1 MFITIRLIG
10 SVYVCNFIIF
20 KEDEVLTNDIIIGRS
35 SIDT

>member
-10 SVYVCNFIIF
+10 SVYVCNFIVF
-20 KEDEVLTNDIIIGRS
+20 EEDEVLTNGTVIGRS